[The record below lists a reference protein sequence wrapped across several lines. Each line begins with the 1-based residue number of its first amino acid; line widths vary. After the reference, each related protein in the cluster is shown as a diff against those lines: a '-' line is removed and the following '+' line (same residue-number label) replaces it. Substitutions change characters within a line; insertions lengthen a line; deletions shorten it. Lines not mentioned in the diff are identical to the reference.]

1 MLARSG
7 PFETAGLIATAFRD
21 YLISPGFRDFEGGD
35 RLMVLHCVVG
45 PRSSAGVPS
54 GKFMLDCKAFA
65 ASGGLMRA
73 GEMPKH
79 CG

>member
-45 PRSSAGVPS
+45 PRSSAE
-54 GKFMLDCKAFA
+54 
-65 ASGGLMRA
+65 R
-73 GEMPKH
+73 
-79 CG
+79 